1 MMTEKEIA
9 ESLDLRT
16 DMARLAL
23 SQFIKNIKVFDE
35 KQADYGS
42 KNIASWGS
50 KNQDMFGVLTR
61 LKDKV
66 HRIANLLDNRDT
78 PNNESIAD
86 NCMDISNYGLILSL
100 LAEDKWR

>member
-1 MMTEKEIA
+1 
-9 ESLDLRT
+9 
-16 DMARLAL
+16 
-23 SQFIKNIKVFDE
+23 
-35 KQADYGS
+35 
-42 KNIASWGS
+42 
-50 KNQDMFGVLTR
+50 MFGVLTR